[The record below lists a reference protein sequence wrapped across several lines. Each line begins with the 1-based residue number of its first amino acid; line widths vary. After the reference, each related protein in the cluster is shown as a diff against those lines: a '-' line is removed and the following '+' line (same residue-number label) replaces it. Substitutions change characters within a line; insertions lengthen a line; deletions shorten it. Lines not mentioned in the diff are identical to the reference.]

1 MLEQL
6 ETHQRTINLVCGI
19 AIGVVLLRFMLLS
32 IDEVVPF
39 GSELGELLSDA
50 GLALGT
56 AWLFQWL
63 VVLRPERARVSAS
76 NRVLAPRLDDLVRIG
91 RQLVYMMRRTAGSDS
106 DAWPPAKDEI
116 VTLCKA
122 IDPRKPP
129 KEFIA
134 PSWWPYLEYIQRRR
148 GEAQRAL
155 EPYYD
160 RMDVELLSVV
170 TAERD
175 AGGMLRL
182 FEPGWPLPTSDSLV
196 PWAVDIDKWT
206 KALDSIRTR
215 REALVP
221 SVPPDDAPR

>member
-6 ETHQRTINLVCGI
+6 EAHQRTINVVCGI
-19 AIGVVLLRFMLLS
+19 AVGVVVLRFLLLS

-39 GSELGELLSDA
+39 GAELGDLLSDA

-63 VVLRPERARVSAS
+63 VVLRPERARLSAS
-76 NRVLAPRLDDLVRIG
+76 NRVMAPRVDDLVRVG
-91 RQLVYMMRRTAGSDS
+91 RQLVYMMRRTTGSDS
-106 DAWPPAKDEI
+106 DVWPPARDEI

-129 KEFIA
+129 KEFLA
-134 PSWWPYLEYIQRRR
+134 SSWWPYLQYIQRRR

-160 RMDVELLSVV
+160 RMDVELLSHV

-175 AGGMLRL
+175 AGGMLRI
-182 FEPGWPLPTSDSLV
+182 FEPGWPLPTGDSLV
-196 PWAVDIDKWT
+196 PWAVDIDNWT
-206 KALDSIRTR
+206 KALDSIRTH
-215 REALVP
+215 REVLVP
-221 SVPPDDAPR
+221 SVPPDDGPK